1 MVVKDDV
8 FIKDKVPISS
18 LNDAL
23 AIINGFQQELK
34 FLSNIYLNWSLFDW
48 RSIGIY
54 KTKFFLSTN

>member
-1 MVVKDDV
+1 MDDV
-8 FIKDKVPISS
+8 FFKDKEPISS

-34 FLSNIYLNWSLFDW
+34 FLSNIYLNWSLFDL

-54 KTKFFLSTN
+54 KIEWFV